1 MYINIYTFYVYT
13 LYIHENLCDM
23 AMGFIVLNIKIMFKV
38 SLEYLSRNEGF
49 FIFKYSL

>member
-1 MYINIYTFYVYT
+1 MNVYIYVNT
-13 LYIHENLCDM
+13 LYIYIKNLCNM

-38 SLEYLSRNEGF
+38 SLEYLSRNDDF